1 VNAETLLWTVFA
13 LLVAAILALDLGVFH
28 RQAHAVRMKEALI
41 WSAVWIVLALLF
53 NLAILLWLEDGRHRA
68 LEFLTCYLTEKALSV
83 DNIFVFLVI
92 FRYFGVPSESQHR
105 VLFWGILG
113 ALAMRGAFIWLGVE
127 LIERFEW
134 TTWILGLFLLVTA
147 VKLAREAEHE
157 VHPERN
163 PLLRACRR
171 WVPMTNDFVGQR
183 FLVRVDGR
191 AHATPLFF
199 ALLVVET
206 TDVLFA
212 VDSVPAAIAITSDR
226 FILYTSNVLA
236 VLGLR
241 ALYFAIAGAMLS
253 LSYLHLGLAG
263 ILAFVGLKML
273 IAPLWHVPI
282 GLSLGAIATILTA
295 SVIASLARGRE
306 PPPGRLDPPSG
317 PA

>member
-1 VNAETLLWTVFA
+1 VNGENLLWAVFA
-13 LLVAAILALDLGVFH
+13 LLVAGILALDLGVFH

-41 WSAVWIVLALLF
+41 WSAVWIALALLF
-53 NLAILLWLEDGRHRA
+53 DLAILLWLEDGRRHA

-83 DNIFVFLVI
+83 DNIFVFVVI
-92 FRYFGVPSESQHR
+92 FRYFGVPAESQHR

-134 TTWILGLFLLVTA
+134 TTWLLGLFLLVTA
-147 VKLAREAEHE
+147 VKLARESEHE

-171 WVPMTNDFVGQR
+171 LVPVTSDFVGQR
-183 FLVRVDGR
+183 FFVRQGGR
-191 AHATPLFF
+191 TFATPLLFT
-199 ALLVVET
+199 LLVVET

-253 LSYLHLGLAG
+253 MRYLHLGLAA

-282 GLSLGAIATILTA
+282 GLSLSVIAAILAI
-295 SVIASLARGRE
+295 SVIASLARGRK
-306 PPPGRLDPPSG
+306 PPAGSP
-317 PA
+317 